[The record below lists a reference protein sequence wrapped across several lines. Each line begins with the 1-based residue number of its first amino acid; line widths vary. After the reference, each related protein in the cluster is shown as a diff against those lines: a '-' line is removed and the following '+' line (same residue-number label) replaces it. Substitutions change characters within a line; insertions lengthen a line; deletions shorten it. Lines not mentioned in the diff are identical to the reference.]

1 MGVTLV
7 NEALCYEQGCI
18 IDNIPTMLYIIYGC
32 IKHPF
37 NHMKRFSELKGE
49 RFVLYSN

>member
-7 NEALCYEQGCI
+7 NEVLYYEQGCI
-18 IDNIPTMLYIIYGC
+18 M
-32 IKHPF
+32 HSF

-49 RFVLYSN
+49 RFVLYSSELEHSKKK

>member
-18 IDNIPTMLYIIYGC
+18 
-32 IKHPF
+32 KHPF
-37 NHMKRFSELKGE
+37 NHMHMKRFSELKGE
-49 RFVLYSN
+49 RFVLYINITNSA